1 MSDIL
6 TSVVSYEHVLR
17 DARDCVAIGLEEVQK
32 LMVDVANNAPGK
44 LAGQLNSLLARRG
57 KRIRSTFLFLLA
69 SSGPT
74 WQFERTVRVAAAIEL
89 IHLASL
95 VHDDIIDDSDLRRN
109 EKTAHKRWGNR
120 MAVLLGDYTLAKS
133 MEMVWSDRDHRIPL
147 SLSKASS
154 RLIMAEVME
163 VDQAGNADLTLEQ
176 YFSVI
181 EGKTASLIQACG
193 ECGAILAG
201 FDDGMVRSGA
211 DVGLNFGIAFQI
223 IDDLLDFGYGAEN
236 LDKRTFSDLKN
247 GNFTLPLILFFAGC
261 DASERQEMLGHL
273 ATSSNLLSQTKIKA
287 ILETHMAFQKAR
299 DIAVDRI
306 NACMPFLDS
315 LPDNEASLHLKKV
328 CRMMTE
334 RSV

>member
-1 MSDIL
+1 VSDIPTAEL
-6 TSVVSYEHVLR
+6 SYEQVLR
-17 DARDCVAIGLEEVQK
+17 EARDCVASGLDEVHK
-32 LMVDVANNAPGK
+32 VMLEVAANAPGK
-44 LAGQLNSLLARRG
+44 LAGQLNTLLARRG

-69 SSGPT
+69 SSGRN
-74 WQFERTVRVAAAIEL
+74 WQFDRAVKVSAAIEL

-95 VHDDIIDDSDLRRN
+95 VHDDIIDDSDMRRN

-133 MEMVWSDRDHRIPL
+133 MEMVWSDKDHRIPL

-163 VDQAGNADLTLEQ
+163 VDQAHNADLSIEQ

-181 EGKTASLIQACG
+181 EGKTAALIQACG

-201 FDDGMVRSGA
+201 FDESMVRSGA
-211 DVGLNFGIAFQI
+211 EVGRNFGMAFQI
-223 IDDLLDFGYGAEN
+223 IDDLLDYGYGAEN
-236 LDKRTFSDLKN
+236 LDKRTYSDVKN
-247 GNFTLPLILFFAGC
+247 GYFTLPLILFFSSC
-261 DASERQEMLGHL
+261 DPAEKIEMLALL
-273 ATSSNLLSQTKIKA
+273 ASAGQESAQVRINALLES
-287 ILETHMAFQKAR
+287 HMAFQKAR
-299 DIAVDRI
+299 DIAVAKI

-315 LPDNEASLHLKKV
+315 LPENASSMHLKRV
-328 CRMMTE
+328 CRLMTE

>member
-6 TSVVSYEHVLR
+6 TAELSYEQVLR
-17 DARDCVAIGLEEVQK
+17 DARECVSAGLDEVHK
-32 LMVDVANNAPGK
+32 VMLNVADHAPGK
-44 LAGQLNSLLARRG
+44 LAGQLNSLLERRG

-69 SSGPT
+69 SSGEN
-74 WQFERTVRVAAAIEL
+74 WQFERAVKVSAAIEL

-163 VDQAGNADLTLEQ
+163 VDQAHNANLTLEQ
-176 YFSVI
+176 YFAVI
-181 EGKTASLIQACG
+181 EGKTAALLQACG

-201 FDDGMVRSGA
+201 FDDSMVRSGSE
-211 DVGLNFGIAFQI
+211 VGRNFGMAFQI
-223 IDDLLDFGYGAEN
+223 IDDLLDYGYGAEN
-236 LDKRTFSDLKN
+236 LDKRTFSDVKN
-247 GNFTLPLILFFAGC
+247 GYFTLPLILFFSSC
-261 DASERQEMLGHL
+261 NKQDREKMLALLGS
-273 ATSSNLLSQTKIKA
+273 AVQVSSQVQINQLLES
-287 ILETHMAFQKAR
+287 HSAFTKAR
-299 DIAVDRI
+299 DIAVAKI
-306 NACMPFLDS
+306 NACLPFLNG
-315 LPDNEASLHLKKV
+315 LPDNASSLNLKKL
-328 CRMMTE
+328 CLLMTV
-334 RSV
+334 RSK